1 MRNLKLL
8 TINELENELCEQRIA
23 YKIKKKEL
31 INIEDDIVNIKETLN
46 FKVET
51 EKTINLRKILDD

>member
-8 TINELENELCEQRIA
+8 TINELENELSEQRIA

-31 INIEDDIVNIKETLN
+31 INIEDDIINIKETLN

-51 EKTINLRKILDD
+51 EKTINLRKISDD